1 MTPDT
6 GEFLPRGPTCSN
18 VDPDLSS
25 QYELAY
31 EEGKRALDAQ
41 EKLITELRSRAGVL
55 IAAAAVTTSL
65 FGGRAVEDGA
75 VGLARWVAI
84 ACFVLV
90 GLTVLAV
97 LWPRDNW
104 ILTVD
109 AGHFVATY
117 IERETGPREVPQIH
131 RDLALHMSA
140 SYAWNG
146 AQFRRLS
153 IVFRIGAVLLVGE
166 VVAWVIG
173 LLEGP

>member
-1 MTPDT
+1 M
-6 GEFLPRGPTCSN
+6 N
-18 VDPDLSS
+18 PDLAS

-41 EKLITELRSRAGVL
+41 ENVVTELRSRAGVL

-65 FGGRAVEDGA
+65 FGGRAFEDGE
-75 VGLARWVAI
+75 VGAAGWVAI
-84 ACFVLV
+84 VCFVLV

-97 LWPRDNW
+97 LWPRDDW
-104 ILTVD
+104 LITVD
-109 AGHFVATY
+109 ASRFIATY
-117 IERETGPREVPQIH
+117 IERETGPLEMPQIH

-140 SYAWNG
+140 SYAGN
-146 AQFRRLS
+146 AAHFRWLS